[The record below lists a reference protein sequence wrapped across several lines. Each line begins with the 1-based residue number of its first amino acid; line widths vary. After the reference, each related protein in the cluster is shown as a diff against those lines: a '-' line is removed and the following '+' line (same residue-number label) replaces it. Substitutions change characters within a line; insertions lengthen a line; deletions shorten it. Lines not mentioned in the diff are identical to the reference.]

1 MGPDERW
8 RRAAPLS
15 FWLDDDRRPEPH
27 SAFSPSS
34 DIDLLV
40 VGGGATG
47 LWAALRALE
56 REPGRSV
63 LLLEASRIAEHASG
77 RNGGFC
83 ASSITHG
90 DANGR
95 ARWPEEMPLLRRLGD
110 ENLDEIEAAIERYGI
125 DCGAQRTGQLD
136 VAIAEW
142 QVEALREEAAARSAA
157 GLEHRFIDGVEL
169 RAEFGSPQAL
179 AGLLEPEGQI
189 MLNPARLCW
198 GLAEAIESLGGAVC
212 EYASV
217 RSLTRRGEL
226 VEAETN
232 RGLLRARKV
241 VVATSAFRALAPR
254 ARSRVV
260 PVYDYVL
267 VTEPIGEDRIAEIG
281 WSSHRGVADA
291 GNQFH
296 YLRLTEDHRILF
308 GGYEAAYRFH
318 QRVSPKHEEDP
329 RTFGLLAE
337 HFADTFP
344 SLGDVAFTHRWG
356 GAIDTSTRFCAS
368 AALSHEGAVVTIN
381 GFTGLGLGASRF
393 FADAGLDRLEGIES
407 ESSRTELV
415 RTTPRP
421 FPPEPIR
428 FLAIE
433 LTRRAIARADAHQG
447 RRGPWLRLLDRLG
460 LGFDS

>member
-169 RAEFGSPQAL
+169 RAEFGSP
-179 AGLLEPEGQI
+179 
-189 MLNPARLCW
+189 
-198 GLAEAIESLGGAVC
+198 
-212 EYASV
+212 
-217 RSLTRRGEL
+217 
-226 VEAETN
+226 
-232 RGLLRARKV
+232 
-241 VVATSAFRALAPR
+241 
-254 ARSRVV
+254 
-260 PVYDYVL
+260 
-267 VTEPIGEDRIAEIG
+267 
-281 WSSHRGVADA
+281 
-291 GNQFH
+291 
-296 YLRLTEDHRILF
+296 
-308 GGYEAAYRFH
+308 
-318 QRVSPKHEEDP
+318 
-329 RTFGLLAE
+329 
-337 HFADTFP
+337 
-344 SLGDVAFTHRWG
+344 
-356 GAIDTSTRFCAS
+356 
-368 AALSHEGAVVTIN
+368 
-381 GFTGLGLGASRF
+381 
-393 FADAGLDRLEGIES
+393 
-407 ESSRTELV
+407 
-415 RTTPRP
+415 
-421 FPPEPIR
+421 
-428 FLAIE
+428 
-433 LTRRAIARADAHQG
+433 
-447 RRGPWLRLLDRLG
+447 
-460 LGFDS
+460 